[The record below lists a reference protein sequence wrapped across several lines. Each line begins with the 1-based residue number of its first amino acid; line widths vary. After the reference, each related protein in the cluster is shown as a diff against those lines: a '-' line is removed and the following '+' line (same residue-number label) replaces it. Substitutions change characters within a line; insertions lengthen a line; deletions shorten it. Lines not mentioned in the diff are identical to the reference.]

1 MIRSPLE
8 GRELMTETANFLSAR
23 AKAKREQKI
32 TDLLIEGEYETVSR
46 LLAEAQS
53 RDDADMVSL
62 IESCVRAHKHLEGDS
77 PYLMLGGLAVIGFAA
92 WLFLG
97 TLIGQ
102 AEPHNLPIWRLA
114 AAAPFALVG
123 VLIFRLGLAGWTSK
137 SIKGREAA

>member
-1 MIRSPLE
+1 MIRSPHE
-8 GRELMTETANFLSAR
+8 GRELMTETANVLSAR

-92 WLFLG
+92 WLF
-97 TLIGQ
+97 Q
-102 AEPHNLPIWRLA
+102 
-114 AAAPFALVG
+114 
-123 VLIFRLGLAGWTSK
+123 
-137 SIKGREAA
+137 